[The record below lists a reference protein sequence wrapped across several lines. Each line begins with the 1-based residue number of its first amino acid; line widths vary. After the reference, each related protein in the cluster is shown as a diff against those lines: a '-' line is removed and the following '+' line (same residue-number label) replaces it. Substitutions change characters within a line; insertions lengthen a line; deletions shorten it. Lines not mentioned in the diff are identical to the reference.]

1 MKKRLFCGL
10 VYLLFLGGQLVYAN
24 DGSLQIDANLTTTA
38 EKSEISYIEQESDLA
53 KLFQSETEKSISEVQ
68 EEAEQSYRLDKQA
81 LFLHDIQTDSVI
93 ETYQPLLFTPKTMV
107 HRNDS
112 YGVSLTEK
120 KTGLSLQTLLVIVLG
135 ITVTSY
141 SLFRNKLK
149 GKQ

>member
-1 MKKRLFCGL
+1 MKKRLVCGL

-68 EEAEQSYRLDKQA
+68 EEAEQSYRLDKEG

-93 ETYQPLLFTPKTMV
+93 ETYQPLLFTSKTMV
-107 HRNDS
+107 HRNDG

-120 KTGLSLQTLLVIVLG
+120 KTGLSLQTLLIIVLG
-135 ITVTSY
+135 MMVTMY
-141 SLFRNKLK
+141 SVFRNKLK

>member
-1 MKKRLFCGL
+1 MKKWLFCGL

-24 DGSLQIDANLTTTA
+24 DGLLQIDANLTTTA

-68 EEAEQSYRLDKQA
+68 EEAEQTYRLDKQG
-81 LFLHDIQTDSVI
+81 LFLHNIQTDSVI

-120 KTGLSLQTLLVIVLG
+120 KTRLSLQMLLIIVLG
-135 ITVTSY
+135 MTVTLY

-149 GKQ
+149 GKL

>member
-1 MKKRLFCGL
+1 MKKRLVCGL

-53 KLFQSETEKSISEVQ
+53 KLFQSETEKSISEMQ
-68 EEAEQSYRLDKQA
+68 EEAEQSYRLDKEG

-93 ETYQPLLFTPKTMV
+93 ETYQPLLFTSKTMV
-107 HRNDS
+107 HRNDN

-120 KTGLSLQTLLVIVLG
+120 KTGLSIQMLLIIILG
-135 ITVTSY
+135 MTVTLY
-141 SLFRNKLK
+141 SVFRNKLK